1 MRIVVKVGTSTLA
14 YATGRLNIRQVE
26 KLCKVLSD
34 LKNAGHEI
42 ILVSSGAIGMGV
54 GKLSLSGRPSDMPGK
69 QAAAIVNENDTI
81 ATKEIAV
88 GDNDSLGAIVAAC
101 CKADLLV
108 VLSDID
114 GLYTANP
121 KEDPDAEIIPEV
133 AALTP
138 DLYALAGGK
147 GSELAVGG
155 MVTKL
160 HAAEIATTQ
169 GVTMIITNGAAP
181 ERLYDI
187 VEGKPVGTKFLGR

>member
-1 MRIVVKVGTSTLA
+1 M
-14 YATGRLNIRQVE
+14 
-26 KLCKVLSD
+26 
-34 LKNAGHEI
+34 
-42 ILVSSGAIGMGV
+42 
-54 GKLSLSGRPSDMPGK
+54 
-69 QAAAIVNENDTI
+69 
-81 ATKEIAV
+81 
-88 GDNDSLGAIVAAC
+88 AAC

-181 ERLYDI
+181 ERPL
-187 VEGKPVGTKFLGR
+187 